1 MVNLADV
8 VTGLG
13 ADAVPAA
20 GGGWIVRV
28 PTERRGSLSVA
39 VSESERTV
47 ALRVFVL
54 RGPDQGHREVYRR
67 LLEKNLD
74 IRHWR
79 FGLDA
84 DGDIVAAADVLRDVL
99 DVDLLDG
106 LLGAL
111 SAAVDEIAAGII
123 QAGFA
128 E

>member
-1 MVNLADV
+1 MGNLADV
-8 VTGLG
+8 VAGLG
-13 ADAVPAA
+13 AETVPAT

-28 PTERRGSLSVA
+28 PTERRGSLSVV

-47 ALRVFVL
+47 ALRAFIL

-79 FGLDA
+79 FGLDG
-84 DGDIVAAADVLRDVL
+84 DGDVVAAADVLRDSL

-111 SAAVDEIAAGII
+111 SATVDEIAAGII
-123 QAGFA
+123 QTGF
-128 E
+128 